1 MKFNTIIFIG
11 PQGSGKGTQAKML
24 SEKTGATII
33 ETGDLCREAAKQDTP
48 FGKHIKE
55 LTDNGVLVSDEDIQH
70 LVHEK
75 LSQLAGD
82 ASVIFDGIPR
92 RQGQAVFLFQN
103 LEEVGRK
110 SVATIYVTLPRE
122 ESLKRLQMRRV
133 CDSCKTP
140 AIFSGNEAQACAKC
154 GGKLIVRADDNPEA
168 INKRLDMYEKET
180 TPVLD
185 FLREN
190 SQFFEINGN
199 QTIEKVGSEINGA
212 LGV

>member
-24 SEKTGATII
+24 SDKTGAIVI
-33 ETGDLCREAAKQDTP
+33 ETGELCREAAKQNTP
-48 FGKHIKE
+48 FGQHIKE
-55 LTDNGVLVSDEDIQH
+55 LVDNGVLVSDEDIQH

-82 ASVIFDGIPR
+82 VSVIFDGIPR
-92 RQGQAVFLFQN
+92 RQGQAVFLFEN

-110 SVATIYVTLPRE
+110 DIATIYVTLPRE
-122 ESLKRLQMRRV
+122 ESLKRLQTRRI
-133 CDSCKTP
+133 CESCKTP
-140 AIFSGNEAQACAKC
+140 AIFSGDEKQACAKC
-154 GGKLIVRADDNPEA
+154 GGKLVTRADDNAEA
-168 INKRLDMYEKET
+168 INKRLDMYQQET

-185 FLREN
+185 FLRQN

-199 QTIEKVGSEINGA
+199 QPIEKVSSEINNS